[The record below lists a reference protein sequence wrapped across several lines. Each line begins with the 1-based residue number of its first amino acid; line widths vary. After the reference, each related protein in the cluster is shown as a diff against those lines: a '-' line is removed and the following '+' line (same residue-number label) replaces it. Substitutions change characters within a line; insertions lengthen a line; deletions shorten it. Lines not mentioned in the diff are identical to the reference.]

1 MSDFIKE
8 GTWAL
13 SKSPEKRQEE
23 GAFWIAQIQELK
35 DGIYNV
41 FGDDILFDHFDH
53 AIKRIEEMMAI
64 PEEEISE
71 GLNEDVTIPANLT
84 QQYLVV
90 KKQIADKQ
98 TQKDQLMKQVN
109 QKDNEINILT
119 KNLIAIEAKAAQE
132 QGKEAAIKTGETAQ
146 PENKTEATSTSSNE
160 SLVSISDLMTEI
172 NEMEGWL
179 AEMGAEEFEE
189 EGGEIAGE
197 VLDVE
202 EFEDDEEGPAEQD
215 KEDVFA
221 IRISDPDEDE
231 EIIAKV
237 YKNEDN
243 DFWKIRVVQGSE
255 DPLETMQFDPDME
268 FLDIIEKLGEI
279 YDEVEELSMEEYKE
293 LLDDKAEQD
302 AKYDWEEGPE
312 AKELKEQ
319 AIMKKIYY
327 SDNTPEYVKKEA
339 QNQFSDL
346 LPGGCYFTIGT
357 TPGGR
362 KRLQIKCD
370 GKLAFE
376 FNAGIRRG
384 IPQRR
389 ELTINDVK
397 HAVDYINQ
405 YFFKNE

>member
-146 PENKTEATSTSSNE
+146 PENKAEATSTSSNE

-189 EGGEIAGE
+189 EGGEIPGE

-202 EFEDDEEGPAEQD
+202 EFEDDDEEGPAEQD

-268 FLDIIEKLGEI
+268 FVDIIEKLGEI
-279 YDEVEELSMEEYKE
+279 YDEVEEISMDEYQD
-293 LLDDKAEQD
+293 LLDDK
-302 AKYDWEEGPE
+302 EE
-312 AKELKEQ
+312 
-319 AIMKKIYY
+319 ID
-327 SDNTPEYVKKEA
+327 S
-339 QNQFSDL
+339 
-346 LPGGCYFTIGT
+346 
-357 TPGGR
+357 
-362 KRLQIKCD
+362 
-370 GKLAFE
+370 
-376 FNAGIRRG
+376 
-384 IPQRR
+384 
-389 ELTINDVK
+389 
-397 HAVDYINQ
+397 Q
-405 YFFKNE
+405 YFPEEDE